1 LYTISTLSE
10 AIVVHDALSNFLE
23 LNRSAVSIISILN
36 NVLMITIPLNID
48 RLANFHTYK
57 GTRPPNI

>member
-1 LYTISTLSE
+1 
-10 AIVVHDALSNFLE
+10 
-23 LNRSAVSIISILN
+23 
-36 NVLMITIPLNID
+36 MITIPLNID